1 MADIN
6 RKMTLGELR
15 AAKDTAW
22 TVMRVLEDNAP
33 GQFYRSPDLQRA
45 LNQAHDIAMR
55 LTYRFDN
62 QKHRERENE
71 DGNYSEA
78 AR

>member
-1 MADIN
+1 MDVN

-22 TVMRVLEDNAP
+22 TIVRVLEDNAP
-33 GQFYRSPDLQRA
+33 GQFYRSPDLSHA
-45 LNQAHDIAMR
+45 LSQAHDIAMR

-62 QKHRERENE
+62 QKRRERELE
-71 DGNYSEA
+71 YGDASEA